1 MQHIRNVLILL
12 LCSLGSLGATGAGA
26 AEQIA
31 IPVADPN
38 RPVTLKATLLQGSIE
53 VEAYEGK
60 DVLLDWVDED
70 GEESNGEPKRVDG
83 MYRIPNRSGGISAEA
98 VGNEVTISS
107 GWSAGE
113 ILVKVRVPMR
123 TSVRAA
129 STNGELISIRG
140 VNGDHELSN
149 VNGEI
154 RAVDIGGTLVAQ
166 STNGDIEVVFREA
179 TPEKTM
185 SFITFNGDVD
195 VTFPASFKGDLKMSS
210 MQGEILS
217 DFQLELMPSHPKVD
231 RGDNRFSFKVER
243 EVHAR
248 VGGGGPEIR
257 LKTFN
262 GDIRIRRR

>member
-1 MQHIRNVLILL
+1 MTAIRILPAAL
-12 LCSLGSLGATGAGA
+12 LSTLLASAAG

-31 IPVADPN
+31 IPVADAS
-38 RPVTLKATLLQGSIE
+38 RPVTLEASLLHGSIE

-60 DVLLDWVDED
+60 DVLLEWVDSEAKPD
-70 GEESNGEPKRVDG
+70 DDEPRRRDG

-98 VGNEVTISS
+98 NGNEVTISS
-107 GWSAGE
+107 GWPADE
-113 ILVKVRVPMR
+113 ILVKVKVPVR
-123 TSVRAA
+123 TSVHAG
-129 STNGELISIRG
+129 STNGELISIKG
-140 VNGDHELSN
+140 VTGDHELSN

-154 RAVDIGGTLVAQ
+154 RALDISGTLVAQ
-166 STNGDIEVVFREA
+166 STNGDIQVTFREA

-195 VTFPASFKGDLKMSS
+195 VTFPAGFRGDLKMSS

-217 DFQLELMPSHPKVD
+217 DFELEMVPTQPKVD
-231 RGDNRFSFKVER
+231 RGNDRFSFKMER

-248 VGGGGPEIR
+248 IGGGGPEIR

-262 GDIRIRRR
+262 GDILIRRK